1 MTQPNLIFIRRARKS
16 ACPVRVFQKRP
27 YAKAAAIGMHRA
39 GVSQR
44 EICRR
49 LEISQS
55 LLTSFIAP
63 FSIFRI

>member
-1 MTQPNLIFIRRARKS
+1 MTRPNLIFIRRAKK
-16 ACPVRVFQKRP
+16 ATCPVRVFQKRP

-49 LEISQS
+49 LEISQP
-55 LLTSFIAP
+55 LLTSFINP
-63 FSIFRI
+63 FSIFKI